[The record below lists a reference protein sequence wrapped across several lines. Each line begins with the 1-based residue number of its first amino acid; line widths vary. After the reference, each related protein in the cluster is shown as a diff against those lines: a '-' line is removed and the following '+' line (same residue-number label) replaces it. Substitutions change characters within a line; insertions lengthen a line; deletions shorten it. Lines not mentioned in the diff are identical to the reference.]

1 MKKNKFVISVYR
13 KPAFSDIFTN
23 FEIFEPDTYK
33 SALFETVLHRS
44 FRLSSLNY
52 CLKKVFE

>member
-33 SALFETVLHRS
+33 RALFETVLHRS
-44 FRLSSLNY
+44 FRL
-52 CLKKVFE
+52 